1 MNPKL
6 NPKLHS
12 NMNSNMNSG
21 LIFAIRLALAAVW
34 FYNGLWLK
42 VIALD
47 AHHLEIVRS
56 VSSSSGLE
64 PAFTLRL
71 IGSAETLLGVG
82 IVSGLFYRFVSYFQI
97 FIIVLMNLIG
107 SIGGGGAI
115 AHPFGLIISNLP
127 TIMCALVVATNGPG
141 AFALKLGG
149 CKPEAAPEKI

>member
-6 NPKLHS
+6 ILV
-12 NMNSNMNSG
+12 
-21 LIFAIRLALAAVW
+21 IRLALAAVW

-47 AHHLEIVRS
+47 AHHLEIIRS
-56 VSSSSGLE
+56 VSSNSGFE
-64 PAFTLRL
+64 PAFLLRL
-71 IGSAETLLGVG
+71 IGSAETLLGIG

-97 FIIVLMNLIG
+97 FIILLMNLIG
-107 SIGGGGAI
+107 TVGGGGAI

-141 AFALKLGG
+141 AFSLRLGG
-149 CKPEAAPEKI
+149 AVAGADSATGADPVNGADPKNGS

>member
-1 MNPKL
+1 MNPK
-6 NPKLHS
+6 
-12 NMNSNMNSG
+12 

-56 VSSSSGLE
+56 VSNSSGIE
-64 PAFTLRL
+64 PALLLRL
-71 IGSAETLLGVG
+71 IGSAETLLGIG

-97 FIIVLMNLIG
+97 VIILLMNLIG

-115 AHPFGLIISNLP
+115 AHPFGLVISNLP

-141 AFALKLGG
+141 AYSLNISGPKRDS
-149 CKPEAAPEKI
+149 

>member
-1 MNPKL
+1 MSTKIHP
-6 NPKLHS
+6 
-12 NMNSNMNSG
+12 G

-56 VSSSSGLE
+56 VCSSSGIE
-64 PAFTLRL
+64 PAFILRL

-97 FIIVLMNLIG
+97 FIIVLMNLVG

-115 AHPFGLIISNLP
+115 AHPVGLIISNLP
-127 TIMCALVVATNGPG
+127 TIMCALVVAANGPG

-149 CKPEAAPEKI
+149 HKHEVWH

>member
-1 MNPKL
+1 MNPK
-6 NPKLHS
+6 
-12 NMNSNMNSG
+12 

-56 VSSSSGLE
+56 VSNNSGID
-64 PAFTLRL
+64 PAFILRL
-71 IGSAETLLGVG
+71 IGSAETLLGLG
-82 IVSGLFYRFVSYFQI
+82 IVSGLFYSFVSGFQI
-97 FIIVLMNLIG
+97 VIILLMNLIG

-141 AFALKLGG
+141 AFALKLGRG
-149 CKPEAAPEKI
+149 GPKHEVWH

>member
-1 MNPKL
+1 MNPK
-6 NPKLHS
+6 
-12 NMNSNMNSG
+12 

-56 VSSSSGLE
+56 VSNNSGID
-64 PAFTLRL
+64 PAFILRL
-71 IGSAETLLGVG
+71 IGSAETLLGLG
-82 IVSGLFYRFVSYFQI
+82 IVSGLFYRFVSGFQI
-97 FIIVLMNLIG
+97 VIILLMNLIG

-141 AFALKLGG
+141 AFALKLGRG
-149 CKPEAAPEKI
+149 GPKHEVWH

>member
-1 MNPKL
+1 MNPK
-6 NPKLHS
+6 
-12 NMNSNMNSG
+12 

-56 VSSSSGLE
+56 VSNNSGIE
-64 PAFTLRL
+64 PALILRL
-71 IGSAETLLGVG
+71 IGSAETLLGLG
-82 IVSGLFYRFVSYFQI
+82 IVSGLFYRFVSCFQI
-97 FIIVLMNLIG
+97 VIILLMNLIG

-141 AFALKLGG
+141 AFALKLGRG
-149 CKPEAAPEKI
+149 GPKHEVWH

>member
-1 MNPKL
+1 
-6 NPKLHS
+6 
-12 NMNSNMNSG
+12 MNSK
-21 LIFAIRLALAAVW
+21 LIFAIRVALSLVW
-34 FYNGLWLK
+34 LYNGLWLK

-56 VSSSSGLE
+56 VSNSSGVDPVIL
-64 PAFTLRL
+64 LRS

-82 IVSGLFYRFVSYFQI
+82 ILSGLFYRFVSFFQI
-97 FIIVLMNLIG
+97 FIILLMNLIG

-141 AFALKLGG
+141 AFALRFDRDPTSGSV
-149 CKPEAAPEKI
+149 KPQPRPRG

>member
-1 MNPKL
+1 MDKDVKMNPK
-6 NPKLHS
+6 
-12 NMNSNMNSG
+12 

-56 VSSSSGLE
+56 VSNNSGIE
-64 PAFTLRL
+64 PALILRL
-71 IGSAETLLGVG
+71 IGSAETLLGLG
-82 IVSGLFYRFVSYFQI
+82 IVSGLFYRFVSCFQI
-97 FIIVLMNLIG
+97 VIILLMNLIG

-141 AFALKLGG
+141 AFALKLGRG
-149 CKPEAAPEKI
+149 GPKHEVWH

>member
-1 MNPKL
+1 MNPK
-6 NPKLHS
+6 
-12 NMNSNMNSG
+12 

-56 VSSSSGLE
+56 VSNSSGIE
-64 PAFTLRL
+64 PALLLRL
-71 IGSAETLLGVG
+71 IGSAETLLGIG

-97 FIIVLMNLIG
+97 VIILLMNLIG

-115 AHPFGLIISNLP
+115 AHPFGLVISNLP
-127 TIMCALVVATNGPG
+127 TIMCALLVATNGPG
-141 AFALKLGG
+141 AYSLNISGPKRDS
-149 CKPEAAPEKI
+149 

>member
-1 MNPKL
+1 MNPK
-6 NPKLHS
+6 
-12 NMNSNMNSG
+12 

-56 VSSSSGLE
+56 VSNSSGIE
-64 PAFTLRL
+64 PALLLRL
-71 IGSAETLLGVG
+71 IGSAETLLGIG
-82 IVSGLFYRFVSYFQI
+82 IVSGLLYRFVSYFQI
-97 FIIVLMNLIG
+97 FIILLMNLIG

-115 AHPFGLIISNLP
+115 AHPFGLVISNLP

-141 AFALKLGG
+141 AYSLHIIGPKRDN
-149 CKPEAAPEKI
+149 

>member
-6 NPKLHS
+6 NSNINPK
-12 NMNSNMNSG
+12 

-47 AHHLEIVRS
+47 AHHLEIVSS
-56 VSSSSGLE
+56 VSSGSGVE
-64 PAFTLRL
+64 PAFILRL

-97 FIIVLMNLIG
+97 FIIVLMNIIG

-141 AFALKLGG
+141 AFALKVGG
-149 CKPEAAPEKI
+149 RKHEVWH

>member
-1 MNPKL
+1 MNPK
-6 NPKLHS
+6 
-12 NMNSNMNSG
+12 

-56 VSSSSGLE
+56 VSNSSGIE
-64 PAFTLRL
+64 PALLLRL
-71 IGSAETLLGVG
+71 IGSAETLLGIG

-97 FIIVLMNLIG
+97 FIILLMNLIG

-115 AHPFGLIISNLP
+115 AHPFGLVISNLP

-141 AFALKLGG
+141 AYSLHISGPKRDN
-149 CKPEAAPEKI
+149 

>member
-1 MNPKL
+1 MNSKL
-6 NPKLHS
+6 
-12 NMNSNMNSG
+12 NSNMNPK

-34 FYNGLWLK
+34 FYNGFWLK

-56 VSSSSGLE
+56 VSSSSGIE
-64 PAFTLRL
+64 PAFILRL

-149 CKPEAAPEKI
+149 REPETPKEKI

>member
-1 MNPKL
+1 MNPK
-6 NPKLHS
+6 
-12 NMNSNMNSG
+12 

-56 VSSSSGLE
+56 VSNSSGIE
-64 PAFTLRL
+64 PALLLRL
-71 IGSAETLLGVG
+71 IGSAETLLGIG
-82 IVSGLFYRFVSYFQI
+82 IVSGLLYRFVSYFQI
-97 FIIVLMNLIG
+97 FIILLMNLIG

-115 AHPFGLIISNLP
+115 AHPFGLVISNLP

-141 AFALKLGG
+141 AYSLHING
-149 CKPEAAPEKI
+149 PERDS

>member
-1 MNPKL
+1 MNPK
-6 NPKLHS
+6 
-12 NMNSNMNSG
+12 

-56 VSSSSGLE
+56 VSNSSGIE
-64 PAFTLRL
+64 PALLLRL
-71 IGSAETLLGVG
+71 IGSAETLLGIG

-97 FIIVLMNLIG
+97 FIILLMNLIG
-107 SIGGGGAI
+107 SIGSGGAI
-115 AHPFGLIISNLP
+115 GHPFGLVISNLP

-141 AFALKLGG
+141 AYSLNISGPKRDN
-149 CKPEAAPEKI
+149 